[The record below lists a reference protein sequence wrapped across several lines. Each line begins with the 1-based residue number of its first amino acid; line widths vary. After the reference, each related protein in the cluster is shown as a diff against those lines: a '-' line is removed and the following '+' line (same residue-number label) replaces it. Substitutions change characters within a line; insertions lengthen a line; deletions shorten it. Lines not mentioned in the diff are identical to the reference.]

1 MPTMLM
7 GPANTSGRVDETF
20 IYIVGISAVLLV
32 LVTACMIYFVIRYN
46 RKRHPQAEEVKESVW
61 LEIFWTVVP
70 TLLALSRFYF
80 GWVNFKYIRTPV
92 KDAISVNVVAS
103 KWAWLFIYENGKR
116 SDVLRVP
123 VNKPVRLV
131 LTSADVIHSLYIP
144 AFRIKEDCVPG
155 IKTYLGFNANET
167 GTYDIFC
174 TEYCGVGHSQMLSKV
189 VVMQIEEFEK
199 WIEAADVAGPA
210 NKGNKVLTDKGCLG
224 CHSIDGSKKA
234 GPSFKGLYGA
244 RETVIT
250 NGAERTVIADDA
262 YIRNYVRHPNI
273 DIVKGYQ
280 PIMPV
285 IPVTDAELALL
296 VEYIKTLK

>member
-1 MPTMLM
+1 MLL
-7 GPANTSGRVDETF
+7 GPANTSGKVDETF

-32 LVTACMIYFVIRYN
+32 IVTACMIFFVIRYN
-46 RKRHPQAEEVKESVW
+46 RKRHPRAEEVKENVW
-61 LEIFWTVVP
+61 LEIFWTIVP
-70 TLLALSRFYF
+70 TALALSMFYF

-92 KDAISVNVVAS
+92 KDAISINVIAS
-103 KWAWLFIYENGKR
+103 KWSWLFIYENGKR

-123 VNKPVRLV
+123 LNKPVRLV

-155 IKTYLGFNANET
+155 IKTYLGFNANEV
-167 GTYDIFC
+167 GKYDIFC

-189 VVMQIEEFEK
+189 IVMPADEFGK
-199 WIEAADVAGPA
+199 WHEAAEAAGLVA
-210 NKGNKVLTDKGCLG
+210 KGQKVLRDKGCSG
-224 CHSIDGSKKA
+224 CHSIDGSRKA
-234 GPSFKGLYGA
+234 GPTLKGLYGA

-250 NGAERTVIADDA
+250 DGRERIVTVDDV
-262 YIRNYVRHPNI
+262 YIKNYVRKPNI

-280 PIMPV
+280 PIMPI
-285 IPVTDAELALL
+285 IPITDEELNLL

>member
-1 MPTMLM
+1 MLT

-20 IYIVGISAVLLV
+20 LYIVGISVILLV

-46 RKRHPQAEEVKESVW
+46 RKRHPQAEQVKENVW

-70 TLLALSRFYF
+70 TVLALSMFYF
-80 GWVNFKYIRTPV
+80 GWINFKYIRTPV
-92 KDAISVNVVAS
+92 GDAISINVVAS
-103 KWAWLFIYENGKR
+103 KWSWLFIYESGKR

-123 VNKPVRLV
+123 VNRPVRLV
-131 LTSADVIHSLYIP
+131 LTSTDVIHSMYIP

-155 IKTYLGFNANET
+155 IKTYLAFTANET
-167 GTYDIFC
+167 GSYDIFC

-189 VVMQIEEFEK
+189 IVTTPEEFGR
-199 WIEAADVAGPA
+199 WYEASDASGVSK
-210 NKGNKVLTDKGCLG
+210 KGQALFRDKGCAG
-224 CHSIDGSKKA
+224 CHSIDGSRKA
-234 GPSFKGLYGA
+234 GPSFKGLYGSL
-244 RETVIT
+244 ETVIT
-250 NGAERTVIADDA
+250 NGRERTVTVDGA
-262 YIRNYVRHPNI
+262 YIKNYVRHPNV

-285 IPVTDAELALL
+285 IPATDEEIEQL